1 MASRTSGKAAAR
13 MASRFEEFLVAG
25 AGEALATRKSA
36 VGKDR
41 RETEDEEDLLLFV
54 YYLLGLL

>member
-1 MASRTSGKAAAR
+1 

-41 RETEDEEDLLLFV
+41 RERQTEDEEDLLLFV

>member
-1 MASRTSGKAAAR
+1 

-25 AGEALATRKSA
+25 AGEALATRMSA